1 MMRILEFDALTPQE
15 FLNRD
20 IQAEEDV
27 SAAVDEILAEVRRNG
42 DAALREYTKR
52 FNGVELDN
60 LRVTQEEF
68 DAFIECVKD
77 KPLSY
82 YAFRTMFWT
91 GVRVG
96 ELLALTLKDFNAE
109 ERTLSITKSYQR
121 IEGRDVI
128 TEPKTQNS
136 KFCWGGKENDV
147 SEAFP
152 SCGQPWSL
160 DSLSLFQACFNFQ
173 PKLLPSRSPS
183 SPGSGELAA

>member
-68 DAFIECVKD
+68 DAKKRQI
-77 KPLSY
+77 L
-82 YAFRTMFWT
+82 
-91 GVRVG
+91 G
-96 ELLALTLKDFNAE
+96 L
-109 ERTLSITKSYQR
+109 
-121 IEGRDVI
+121 
-128 TEPKTQNS
+128 
-136 KFCWGGKENDV
+136 
-147 SEAFP
+147 
-152 SCGQPWSL
+152 
-160 DSLSLFQACFNFQ
+160 
-173 PKLLPSRSPS
+173 
-183 SPGSGELAA
+183 

>member
-68 DAFIECVKD
+68 DAARKTVDSFFGN
-77 KPLSY
+77 S
-82 YAFRTMFWT
+82 
-91 GVRVG
+91 
-96 ELLALTLKDFNAE
+96 
-109 ERTLSITKSYQR
+109 ERG
-121 IEGRDVI
+121 GREYLEV
-128 TEPKTQNS
+128 P
-136 KFCWGGKENDV
+136 
-147 SEAFP
+147 
-152 SCGQPWSL
+152 
-160 DSLSLFQACFNFQ
+160 
-173 PKLLPSRSPS
+173 
-183 SPGSGELAA
+183 

>member
-68 DAFIECVKD
+68 DAARKTVDSC
-77 KPLSY
+77 
-82 YAFRTMFWT
+82 FW
-91 GVRVG
+91 
-96 ELLALTLKDFNAE
+96 
-109 ERTLSITKSYQR
+109 
-121 IEGRDVI
+121 
-128 TEPKTQNS
+128 
-136 KFCWGGKENDV
+136 
-147 SEAFP
+147 
-152 SCGQPWSL
+152 
-160 DSLSLFQACFNFQ
+160 
-173 PKLLPSRSPS
+173 KL
-183 SPGSGELAA
+183 